1 MQQWNSRASSM
12 RARQWSISG
21 STQRTSEPRPVS
33 TVRFTAALRRYN
45 SRMASSPTAGRT
57 FRLTLDLFETGIRLM
72 RENLRRAD
80 SGAHEQEIDRKLRLW
95 LRERPGAEHGDSP
108 GRLIDVDAR
117 LG

>member
-1 MQQWNSRASSM
+1 
-12 RARQWSISG
+12 
-21 STQRTSEPRPVS
+21 
-33 TVRFTAALRRYN
+33 
-45 SRMASSPTAGRT
+45 MASSPTAGRT